1 MSVVIIAIISVSV
14 TACNDDRVS
23 NEQVEEEKQVIQEK
37 QVEEKNITKE
47 YVLKRAKEAQ
57 NTASSIE
64 NNSDKI
70 VSIIR
75 SVDED
80 IASSEVSNKT
90 VVEILDYV
98 IEKYEINKL
107 RGGKDTLKYMYLTT
121 FLNEQVAKNDNLEF
135 ASDVVYNMNTIC
147 KDTIRQLDLSMIQ
160 ANINQVDD
168 AIEQVKEKLDAIE

>member
-1 MSVVIIAIISVSV
+1 MKKFMSVVIIAIISVSV

-98 IEKYEINKL
+98 I
-107 RGGKDTLKYMYLTT
+107 
-121 FLNEQVAKNDNLEF
+121 
-135 ASDVVYNMNTIC
+135 
-147 KDTIRQLDLSMIQ
+147 
-160 ANINQVDD
+160 
-168 AIEQVKEKLDAIE
+168 